1 MPIFKFLMTLGLM
14 TLARRRMREYIWE
27 YSATETTIGRWL
39 RRKRISII
47 ATSDMIGFYTPV
59 LILQAFCLYH
69 AYRNN
74 SMQTWFWLILL
85 LPGIGCAIYLYHHFF
100 NKSNIETLA
109 EGVKNVVNTNYKLE
123 QLERAHRL
131 SDNITTK
138 TNLAAAYVAYGR
150 FDEAIALYKECLSG
164 FMADDPILQM
174 KLLQTYFLKPDY
186 AAAVTLGRNLEA
198 EKEFRKSDERISFAW
213 ALYYSGNTVDAEK
226 EFQDMDKSSANHWK
240 RMEYAKFL
248 MLTGQRQVAHEKL
261 NTLLEEFELMRGGER
276 KVNSSTIRE
285 VKDLVAKINT

>member
-1 MPIFKFLMTLGLM
+1 
-14 TLARRRMREYIWE
+14 
-27 YSATETTIGRWL
+27 
-39 RRKRISII
+39 
-47 ATSDMIGFYTPV
+47 MIGYYTPV

-85 LPGIGCAIYLYHHFF
+85 LPGIGCAIYLYHHFY
-100 NKSNIETLA
+100 NRSNIETLA
-109 EGVKNVVNTNYKLE
+109 EEVKNVVNTNYRLE

-138 TNLAAAYVAYGR
+138 TNLAAAYAKYGR
-150 FDEAIALYKECLSG
+150 FDEAITLYKECLSG

-174 KLLQTYFLKPDY
+174 KLLQTYFLKGDHE
-186 AAAVTLGRNLEA
+186 AVVTLASNLEN
-198 EKEFRKSDERISFAW
+198 EKEFRKSDERVSFAW
-213 ALYYSGNTVDAEK
+213 ALYHTGKTVDAEK

-240 RMEYAKFL
+240 RTEYAKFL
-248 MLTGQRQVAHEKL
+248 LLTGQREIAHEKL

-285 VKDLVAKINT
+285 VKDLVARINA

>member
-1 MPIFKFLMTLGLM
+1 
-14 TLARRRMREYIWE
+14 
-27 YSATETTIGRWL
+27 
-39 RRKRISII
+39 
-47 ATSDMIGFYTPV
+47 MIGYYTPV

-74 SMQTWFWLILL
+74 SMQTWFWLILF

-100 NKSNIETLA
+100 NRDNIETLA
-109 EGVKNVVNTNYKLE
+109 EEVKNVVITNYRLE

-138 TNLAAAYVAYGR
+138 TNLAAGYVTYGR
-150 FDEAIALYKECLSG
+150 FDEAITLYKECLTG

-174 KLLQTYFLKPDY
+174 KLLNTYFLKKDY
-186 AAAVTLGRNLEA
+186 DAAVTLGRTLEM
-198 EKEFRKSDERISFAW
+198 EKEFRKSDERVSFAW
-213 ALYYSGNTVDAEK
+213 ALHYTGSSVDAEK
-226 EFQDMDKSSANHWK
+226 EFQDMDRSSANHWK

-248 MLTGQRQVAHEKL
+248 LLTGRRDAAREKL
-261 NTLLEEFELMRGGER
+261 DTLLEEFELMKGVER

-285 VKDLVAKINT
+285 VKDLVAKINSL